1 MSREGRL
8 RIRSLRPYLPRSLGR
23 ADLIT
28 TNKKSMETPIVYI
41 AGPVSGQ
48 PDLNREAFYEA
59 DQALKAKGYFT
70 RNPHE
75 FCMDINS
82 TESDDPKFYRRGI
95 EVLTRDCTDIVMLE
109 GWQYSD
115 GAKIEH
121 HVATLCRMRIHY
133 GTKQL
138 IDYFSND
145 EEG

>member
-1 MSREGRL
+1 
-8 RIRSLRPYLPRSLGR
+8 
-23 ADLIT
+23 
-28 TNKKSMETPIVYI
+28 METPIVYI

-48 PDLNREAFYEA
+48 PDLNRESFYEA

-133 GTKQL
+133 GAKQL
-138 IDYFSND
+138 IDYFTND